1 MTPIAEFKQLVVFV
15 LDISSS
21 MNENGNIQGRQ
32 ISKLDIMNSSLIAFY
47 KDVIN
52 CSKTRYSL
60 DLAIITTND
69 TVNIAQQP
77 VSSVDIHFEKYSAKG
92 DNKLLKEGILT
103 ANELVKERVSFYS
116 SHHIN
121 YYRPIIV
128 LISDWEKIGTQDN
141 ICELIKVISHV
152 AQQNKMF
159 SFGINGSNIH
169 VQKYICG
176 SITQMQLSTNAINNI
191 LFWLSESINN
201 VDNIPDFD
209 IPITSNDFLDF
220 QINSYGKS
228 QSSKNQ
234 NENNDKRGWMNKGS
248 FFSRLLLNKQ
258 KNNRAYAS
266 VFAPSEISHN
276 QIMLVQVYLHSKNE
290 VEMVKSLALE
300 ADNLTKRYGYEPL
313 DIMLKKGDIV
323 DIKLTIHS
331 DTLLYNNTK
340 SIIWDNFWSKR
351 SFKFLIPS
359 DNTIHELNCNVQI
372 FVNGATAGELLFI
385 TRIVTEPNKYYS
397 YVFSK
402 ITRKLFISYS
412 HKDFEAAER
421 VAKIYEALGIDVFFD
436 KHRLKAG
443 YIYSENISDFIRSA
457 DSFVLCWSKNAA
469 SSEYVQRELNQA
481 LELAYPQ
488 YKPKEKAS
496 IRIYPYN
503 IKPYA
508 EPPQSMIDYYHF
520 EDL

>member
-1 MTPIAEFKQLVVFV
+1 
-15 LDISSS
+15 
-21 MNENGNIQGRQ
+21 
-32 ISKLDIMNSSLIAFY
+32 
-47 KDVIN
+47 
-52 CSKTRYSL
+52 
-60 DLAIITTND
+60 
-69 TVNIAQQP
+69 
-77 VSSVDIHFEKYSAKG
+77 
-92 DNKLLKEGILT
+92 
-103 ANELVKERVSFYS
+103 
-116 SHHIN
+116 
-121 YYRPIIV
+121 
-128 LISDWEKIGTQDN
+128 
-141 ICELIKVISHV
+141 
-152 AQQNKMF
+152 MF

-201 VDNIPDFD
+201 VDYIPDLD

-220 QINSYGKS
+220 QINPYGKS

-234 NENNDKRGWMNKGS
+234 NENNDKRGWMKKSS

-300 ADNLTKRYGYEPL
+300 ADTLTKRYGYEPL
-313 DIMLKKGDIV
+313 DIMLKKGDTV

-331 DTLLYNNTK
+331 DKLLYINTK

-351 SFKFLIPS
+351 SFKFIIPS

-402 ITRKLFISYS
+402 ITQKLFISYS

-443 YIYSENISDFIRSA
+443 YIYSENISDFIKSA